1 MDVSRRV
8 EKRTRLLEQLRNDYL
23 VFGVQDPLLPDCG
36 WPKRRFEKAAFE
48 AREVLRQLKDKEKVI
63 EKVLLVDL
71 GDPDRTC

>member
-23 VFGVQDPLLPDCG
+23 VFGVQDPVLPDCG

-48 AREVLRQLKDKEKVI
+48 AREVLRQLKDKEKV
-63 EKVLLVDL
+63 LLVDL

>member
-48 AREVLRQLKDKEKVI
+48 AREVLRQLKDKEKV
-63 EKVLLVDL
+63 LLVDL
-71 GDPDRTC
+71 GDPDRPC